1 MNVHWGYLIQRI
13 LSVVRFN
20 SQVLSYL
27 NPDCLL
33 FMTGLFV
40 IGPELFSQLIHVMGA
55 FWCYGRAQR
64 LNVKDDKESIFL
76 NSLLK
81 FSMDYFFVM
90 GPFMIEPGFFLQPLI
105 VMGAFWCY
113 RCAQMLK
120 VKDAK
125 EYILFN
131 FLFVISYKFYLDLQI
146 Y

>member
-40 IGPELFSQLIHVMGA
+40 IGPEFFSYLIHVMGA

-64 LNVKDDKESIFL
+64 LNVKDDKESICL

-81 FSMDYFFVM
+81 FLIDFFVM
-90 GPFMIEPGFFLQPLI
+90 GPFMMNPDSFYSHLLSWAHFG
-105 VMGAFWCY
+105 VMGAPKCWKWK
-113 RCAQMLK
+113 MLRNTFFS
-120 VKDAK
+120 
-125 EYILFN
+125 ISCSW
-131 FLFVISYKFYLDLQI
+131 FLYKFYLDLQI